1 MDRESVNIAF
11 SKFINEQSLNQQQIA
26 FMEKIIDYIIEFGY
40 IDNVMDLMKPPFD
53 RPFNFIKIFDIKKQ
67 MLIKQALENI
77 KQNAI
82 DIIA

>member
-1 MDRESVNIAF
+1 
-11 SKFINEQSLNQQQIA
+11 
-26 FMEKIIDYIIEFGY
+26 
-40 IDNVMDLMKPPFD
+40 MDLMKPPFD